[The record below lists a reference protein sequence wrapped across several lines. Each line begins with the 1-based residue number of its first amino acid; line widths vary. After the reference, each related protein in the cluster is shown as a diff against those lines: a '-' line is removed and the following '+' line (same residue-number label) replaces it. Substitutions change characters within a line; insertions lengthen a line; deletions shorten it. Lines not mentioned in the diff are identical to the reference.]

1 MPYITTKVQALKSY
15 PTYQFYATAD
25 SKTVNVDDVFKIC
38 ILETIRWVRSRLQA
52 FHDLP
57 QELLVPDPEHFSTY
71 SENDLT
77 SFSYNNG
84 FQIDVIYIDSIS
96 VWSFR
101 ITEPDNGANPGTPYE
116 RPAVNGRTFTTE
128 IAFRK
133 QKDSV
138 EVGIK
143 TICSEP
149 ADTTADCE
157 VFRPRVV
164 KALIENCELVL
175 HHGGWVLDGT
185 PMEITTNNALDRFF
199 MLYSDP
205 KQSIPLILVADS
217 DSAQKEAQVVVSPS
231 SVTALSASSYN
242 LSGFGVHDRKYDIEI
257 KAEGVGTKKSITIP
271 KSKSPKAKKNS
282 EAAIS
287 NRRPV
292 SIKLPILDYS
302 ELAKH
307 LISFGI
313 VAFVDEKL
321 FKQLYNKTHISVKHG
336 DILIISHQE
345 AIECH
350 SYSQYSDDMPSY
362 SRSLRSNI
370 IEMQKRSLY
379 NFGDVLFYSDAKL
392 KEYHTKRHQTDSLEE
407 KCRIYKLEITEL
419 RSQIKEISQQ
429 QLDKQHIAES
439 LRLTQKKVD
448 GLSLELQSRNDDY
461 QRLVEIMEHKENA
474 YRKSA
479 RLIQFYQQQLDIA
492 AQYPTD
498 KNEICNWIEEFF
510 SAELVLS
517 NRAKSEMRKYSNALD
532 IISLCDGIVFLDAYV
547 KYRRHEISEDDLSL
561 YAEHRHWEIQGCGK
575 EAIKMHRADYTVSI
589 DGVSYLL
596 DQHIK
601 HGIRAEEL
609 IRIYFCWDDRNQK
622 VIIGSMPGHLA
633 TVKNST

>member
-1 MPYITTKVQALKSY
+1 MKSY

-101 ITEPDNGANPGTPYE
+101 ITEPDNGANLGTPYE

-133 QKDSV
+133 QKDCV

-217 DSAQKEAQVVVSPS
+217 DSVQKEAQAVVSPS

-242 LSGFGVHDRKYDIEI
+242 LSGFGAHDRKYDIEI
-257 KAEGVGTKKSITIP
+257 KAEGVGAKKSITIP

-282 EAAIS
+282 EAVIS

-313 VAFVDEKL
+313 VVFVDEKL

-461 QRLVEIMEHKENA
+461 QRLVETMEHKENA

>member
-57 QELLVPDPEHFSTY
+57 QELLVPDPEHFSAY

-101 ITEPDNGANPGTPYE
+101 ITEPDNGANLGTPYE

-133 QKDSV
+133 QKDCV

-217 DSAQKEAQVVVSPS
+217 DSVQKEAQAVVSPS

-242 LSGFGVHDRKYDIEI
+242 LSGFGAHDRKYDIEI
-257 KAEGVGTKKSITIP
+257 KAEGVGAKKSITIP

-313 VAFVDEKL
+313 VVFVDEKL

-461 QRLVEIMEHKENA
+461 QRLVETMEHKENA

>member
-57 QELLVPDPEHFSTY
+57 QELIVPDPEHFSTY

-116 RPAVNGRTFTTE
+116 RSAVNGRTFTTE

-133 QKDSV
+133 QMDCV

-217 DSAQKEAQVVVSPS
+217 DSVQKEAQAVVSPS

-242 LSGFGVHDRKYDIEI
+242 LSGFDAHDRKYDIEI

-313 VAFVDEKL
+313 VVFVDEKL

-448 GLSLELQSRNDDY
+448 SLSLELQSRNDDY

-479 RLIQFYQQQLDIA
+479 RLVQFYQQQLDIA

-575 EAIKMHRADYTVSI
+575 EAIKMHRSDYTVSI

-609 IRIYFCWDDRNQK
+609 IRIYFCWDDRTQK

>member
-1 MPYITTKVQALKSY
+1 MKSY

-101 ITEPDNGANPGTPYE
+101 ITEPDNGANLGTPYE

-133 QKDSV
+133 QKDCV

-217 DSAQKEAQVVVSPS
+217 DSVQKEAQAVVSPS

-242 LSGFGVHDRKYDIEI
+242 LSGFGAHDRKYDIEI
-257 KAEGVGTKKSITIP
+257 KAEGVGAKKSVTIP

-282 EAAIS
+282 EAAIF

-313 VAFVDEKL
+313 VVFVDEKL

-498 KNEICNWIEEFF
+498 KNEICNWIDEFF

>member
-1 MPYITTKVQALKSY
+1 LPYITTKVQALKSY

-25 SKTVNVDDVFKIC
+25 SKTVNIDDVFKIC

-57 QELLVPDPEHFSTY
+57 QELLVPDPEHFSAY

-101 ITEPDNGANPGTPYE
+101 ITEPDNGANLGTPYE

-133 QKDSV
+133 QKDCV

-242 LSGFGVHDRKYDIEI
+242 LSGFGAHDRKYDIEI

-474 YRKSA
+474 YQKSA
-479 RLIQFYQQQLDIA
+479 RLIQFYQQQLDMA

>member
-101 ITEPDNGANPGTPYE
+101 ITEPDNGANLGTPYE

-133 QKDSV
+133 QKDCV

-217 DSAQKEAQVVVSPS
+217 DSVQKEAQAVVSPS

-242 LSGFGVHDRKYDIEI
+242 LSGFGAHDRKYDIEI
-257 KAEGVGTKKSITIP
+257 KAEGVGAKKSITIP

-282 EAAIS
+282 EAVIS

-313 VAFVDEKL
+313 VVFVDEKL

-461 QRLVEIMEHKENA
+461 QRLVETMEHKENA

>member
-1 MPYITTKVQALKSY
+1 MPYITTKVQALTSY

-231 SVTALSASSYN
+231 AVTALSASSYN

-257 KAEGVGTKKSITIP
+257 KAEGVGAKKSITIP

-345 AIECH
+345 TIECH

-439 LRLTQKKVD
+439 LRLTQKKAD

-575 EAIKMHRADYTVSI
+575 EAMKMHRADYTVSI